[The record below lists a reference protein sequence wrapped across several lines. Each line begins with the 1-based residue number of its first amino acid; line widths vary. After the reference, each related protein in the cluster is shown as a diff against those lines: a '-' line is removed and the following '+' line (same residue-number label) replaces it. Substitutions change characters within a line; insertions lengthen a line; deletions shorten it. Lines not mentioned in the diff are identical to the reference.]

1 MSLARPEIL
10 QTLPGP
16 EDITRV
22 ELPNGIVV
30 LVRSNFESAS
40 VTLSGYLPAGGLFD
54 PPEKLGL
61 AHFTA
66 LGLTR
71 GTERHHFQQIFNL
84 LESAGASLGFGAS
97 VYNINFGGRALAE
110 DLPLLLS
117 LLAECL
123 RIPRFPQKPIERL
136 RRQILTGI
144 AIRDQDP
151 ADRAEMMFDEVLF
164 PNHPFGKPTDGTR
177 HTIARITREDL
188 LAFHRHYFGP
198 RGMTLVI
205 VGAVSA
211 EQVLEEVQRTL
222 GDWKNPLQ
230 PAFPEIPAVAP
241 LAQSVRSHIALPGKV
256 QTELVMGT
264 LGPSRLSPDFMP
276 ASLGNNILGQF
287 GLMGRIGNVV
297 REQEGLAYE
306 ASTSLN
312 AWKDAGTWE
321 VTAGV
326 NPANLQRAID
336 LILAEIR
343 RFIAEPVSWEELRD
357 SQSHYLGRL
366 PLSLE
371 SNAGVAHAILNLERF
386 QLGLDYYKRYPAL
399 VESVTPEQILEV
411 ARRWLDPERF
421 AIISAGPPME

>member
-1 MSLARPEIL
+1 MSLVRPEIL

-66 LGLTR
+66 LGLMR

-110 DLPLLLS
+110 DLPLLLN

-188 LAFHRHYFGP
+188 LAFHHHYFGP
-198 RGMTLVI
+198 RGMTLV
-205 VGAVSA
+205 
-211 EQVLEEVQRTL
+211 
-222 GDWKNPLQ
+222 
-230 PAFPEIPAVAP
+230 
-241 LAQSVRSHIALPGKV
+241 
-256 QTELVMGT
+256 
-264 LGPSRLSPDFMP
+264 
-276 ASLGNNILGQF
+276 
-287 GLMGRIGNVV
+287 
-297 REQEGLAYE
+297 
-306 ASTSLN
+306 
-312 AWKDAGTWE
+312 
-321 VTAGV
+321 
-326 NPANLQRAID
+326 
-336 LILAEIR
+336 
-343 RFIAEPVSWEELRD
+343 
-357 SQSHYLGRL
+357 
-366 PLSLE
+366 
-371 SNAGVAHAILNLERF
+371 
-386 QLGLDYYKRYPAL
+386 
-399 VESVTPEQILEV
+399 
-411 ARRWLDPERF
+411 
-421 AIISAGPPME
+421 